1 MIELNVELLLNMMRS
16 VSVHSVVLGHI
27 LKFVLDSGQQLH
39 QDDPSTL
46 KDIVDIVQKK
56 VSGQDERSLR
66 CVPPSRVS
74 VQVTEGQFVIIL
86 EHVLWLRP

>member
-1 MIELNVELLLNMMRS
+1 MIEFNVELLLNMMHS
-16 VSVHSVVLGHI
+16 VSVHLMVLRHI

-56 VSGQDERSLR
+56 VSG
-66 CVPPSRVS
+66 
-74 VQVTEGQFVIIL
+74 
-86 EHVLWLRP
+86 